1 MTDLT
6 PRPGAAPLWRMVL
19 AHAGMESRLLL
30 RNGEQLLI
38 AIVIPVMV
46 LIGGYEGGKH
56 LTLSFAKTP
65 QQLIDTIA
73 PGVLALAVMSTS
85 FASLAIATGFERR
98 YGVIKRLGASPL
110 SRNGLLLGKILGL
123 LTIEALQIAVLSV
136 VALIMGW
143 SPQTCLAGLVGALL
157 AALLGTAAF
166 ASLGLLI
173 AGVLRAEATLAAANL
188 VYLLLMAG
196 GAVVL
201 PRSSYGEFGH
211 VTKYLPSGA
220 LGDAMRSGLL
230 EGHIGAGS
238 LVVLTVWT
246 VLAAVGTARTFRWE

>member
-1 MTDLT
+1 
-6 PRPGAAPLWRMVL
+6 MVL
-19 AHAGMESRLLL
+19 AHAAMESRLLL

-123 LTIEALQIAVLSV
+123 LSVEVLQIAVLAV
-136 VALIMGW
+136 VALVMGW
-143 SPQTCLAGLVGALL
+143 SPQTCLAGLAGAFL

-166 ASLGLLI
+166 AALGLLI

-201 PRSSYGEFGH
+201 PRTSYGEFGH

-230 EGHIGAGS
+230 DGRIAWAS
-238 LVVLTVWT
+238 LIVLAVWAA
-246 VLAAVGTARTFRWE
+246 VAAVGTARTFRWE

>member
-1 MTDLT
+1 
-6 PRPGAAPLWRMVL
+6 MVL

-46 LIGGYEGGKH
+46 LIGGYAGGRH
-56 LTLSFAKTP
+56 LSLSFAKTP

-110 SRNGLLLGKILGL
+110 SRGGLLVGKVLGL
-123 LTIEALQIAVLSV
+123 LSVEVLQIAVLSL
-136 VALIMGW
+136 VALLLGW
-143 SPQTCLAGLVGALL
+143 SPRMSLAGLAGALM

-188 VYLLLMAG
+188 MYLLLMAG

-201 PRSSYGEFGH
+201 PRSSYGEFGQ
-211 VTKYLPSGA
+211 VTRFLPSGA
-220 LGDAMRSGLL
+220 LGDAMRTALNDGRVAWAALL
-230 EGHIGAGS
+230 
-238 LVVLTVWT
+238 
-246 VLAAVGTARTFRWE
+246 VLAVWAAVAAALTARTFKWE

>member
-1 MTDLT
+1 MSDLT
-6 PRPGAAPLWRMVL
+6 PQPGAAPFLRMVL
-19 AHAGMESRLLL
+19 AHAGMESRLML

-56 LTLSFAKTP
+56 LSLSFARTP

-110 SRNGLLLGKILGL
+110 SRSGLLVGKILGL
-123 LTIEALQIAVLSV
+123 LAVEVMQIAVLSA
-136 VALIMGW
+136 VALLFGW
-143 SPQTCLAGLVGALL
+143 SPQMCAAGLTGALL

-201 PRSSYGEFGH
+201 PRTSYGEFGH
-211 VTKYLPSGA
+211 VTKFLPSGA
-220 LGDAMRSGLL
+220 LGDAMRTGLVD
-230 EGHIGAGS
+230 GRIGWAS
-238 LVVLTVWT
+238 LIVLTVWAA
-246 VLAAVGTARTFRWE
+246 VAAVGTARTFKWE